1 MRPAD
6 YLRLTLLAAIW
17 GASFL
22 FMRVASPQFG
32 AVNTAFLRVF
42 FGCAGLLVI
51 LLVMRRTFRFD
62 GKLKPALLL
71 GVINSGIPF
80 FMYCLA
86 AQWLPAGYSAI
97 LNATTPLMG
106 ALIGF
111 AFFAETL
118 TTRKWLGVMMGL
130 AGIVVITTVGESQS
144 SAHLLWGVAAC
155 LLATACYGLAGFLTR
170 RWISEKGGLDA
181 RLVAFGSQLGATLF
195 LLPFFGFSVT
205 TGPAVN
211 WAQPMVWGSVIAVGM
226 LCTAVAY
233 ILYFRLIADIGPM
246 RSLTVTFLIPPF
258 GILWGYL
265 VLDETLSPNFFLG
278 ALIVC
283 VAVWLLVSRGKQP
296 AAVK

>member
-1 MRPAD
+1 M
-6 YLRLTLLAAIW
+6 
-17 GASFL
+17 
-22 FMRVASPQFG
+22 
-32 AVNTAFLRVF
+32 
-42 FGCAGLLVI
+42 AGGD
-51 LLVMRRTFRFD
+51 D
-62 GKLKPALLL
+62 GT
-71 GVINSGIPF
+71 G
-80 FMYCLA
+80 
-86 AQWLPAGYSAI
+86 
-97 LNATTPLMG
+97 
-106 ALIGF
+106 
-111 AFFAETL
+111 
-118 TTRKWLGVMMGL
+118 
-130 AGIVVITTVGESQS
+130 GIVVITTVGESQS

-211 WAQPMVWGSVIAVGM
+211 WAQPMVWGSVIAVGL

-283 VAVWLLVSRGKQP
+283 VAVWLLVSQGKQP
-296 AAVK
+296 VAVK